1 MQEGLFLKS
10 GRGEKVIEKINQNRC
25 MDCKMDLIS
34 TKRHPV
40 YSSRLA
46 VMGYICAGCREKR
59 KTPAM
64 KKREEEISQITKE
77 VPKLENVNHNLL
89 KSLKN

>member
-1 MQEGLFLKS
+1 M
-10 GRGEKVIEKINQNRC
+10 IEKINQNMC
-25 MDCKMDLIS
+25 MDCRVELIS

-46 VMGYICAGCREKR
+46 VMGYICADCREKR

-64 KKREEEISQITKE
+64 KQREEEISRITKD
-77 VPKLENVNHNLL
+77 VPKLENANHNLL
-89 KSLKN
+89 RSLK

>member
-1 MQEGLFLKS
+1 
-10 GRGEKVIEKINQNRC
+10 
-25 MDCKMDLIS
+25 MDCRFELIS

-46 VMGYICAGCREKR
+46 VMGYICASCREKR
-59 KTPAM
+59 KTPAI
-64 KKREEEISQITKE
+64 KKREEEISRITKD

-89 KSLKN
+89 RSLKN